1 MSRAERR
8 TLIGT
13 GLLVLL
19 FTALEVATPQPVDWS
34 RSYSR
39 LHRTPYGAKLVY
51 EGLEEL
57 FPKVVSVYEPVM
69 QALRRRTVGHALEDP
84 VNHVYVNTEF
94 ALDGFSTDKLLS
106 LVEAGDNL
114 LIAADR
120 FQGHLADT
128 LGVSTYLRLGFMSS
142 DTTELRFSGDARIA
156 EGLFRLALG
165 HSGAYFGRYDE
176 ARCRVLAVDGGSRP
190 VLLDMAWGR
199 GRIVLCSTPLA
210 LTNFH
215 LLKDRN
221 ATLMA
226 GILSTLPPL
235 PLHWDEF
242 YKVGRSEASSPL
254 RFVLM
259 QPPLRWAWY
268 ITLALIAMFLVFRTR
283 REQRPIPVIKPPAN
297 ASREMLQTIG
307 RLYWQRA
314 DHAALAR
321 RMVAHLKED
330 LRTHTYLKHFAY
342 DDATTAHLAAKTG
355 LDLEEMAR
363 RMAEMQHYEQ
373 ARRVSEVDLLHLSER
388 AFQLQQLIGKHGK
401 H

>member
-13 GLLVLL
+13 GLLVVF

-34 RSYSR
+34 RSFSR

-51 EGLEEL
+51 ESLGEL
-57 FPKVVSVYEPVM
+57 FPKVVSVYEPVA
-69 QALRRRTVGHALEDP
+69 QALQRRNTTDATTLP
-84 VNHVYVNTEF
+84 VNHVYVNTHY

-120 FQGHLADT
+120 IQGHLADT
-128 LGVSTYLRLGFMSS
+128 LGVTTYQRLGAMSR

-156 EGLFRLALG
+156 EGVFRLALG
-165 HSGAYFGRYDE
+165 HSGAYFGTYDE

-199 GRIVLCSTPLA
+199 GRIVLCTAPLA

-226 GILSTLPPL
+226 AILSTLPEL

-242 YKVGRSEASSPL
+242 YKVGRSEATTPL

-259 QPPLRWAWY
+259 QPPLSWAWY

-283 REQRPIPVIKPPAN
+283 REQRPIPVIKPPVN
-297 ASREMLQTIG
+297 ASREMLHTIG

-314 DHAALAR
+314 DHAALAKR
-321 RMVAHLKED
+321 IVAHLKDD
-330 LRTHTYLKHFAY
+330 LRTHTYLKRFAY
-342 DDATTAHLAAKTG
+342 DEATIAHLAAKTG
-355 LDLEEMAR
+355 LDHDEMAR
-363 RMAEMQHYEQ
+363 RMTEIQHYEQ

-388 AFQLQQLIGKHGK
+388 AHQLQQLIGKHGK